1 MTPARLEEVRVH
13 VEHQRRYYSVR
24 GQAPRPVS
32 VAVELLDEVDR
43 LRRVLLEIYEATDGT
58 MRADVADIAG
68 QALAGEEPT
77 P

>member
-13 VEHQRRYYSVR
+13 VEHQRRYYGVR
-24 GQAPRPVS
+24 QPRPVS
-32 VAVELLDEVDR
+32 AAVELLDEVKR
-43 LRRVLLEIYEATDGT
+43 LRGTLEEICRWDDCERGCASL
-58 MRADVADIAG
+58 AE